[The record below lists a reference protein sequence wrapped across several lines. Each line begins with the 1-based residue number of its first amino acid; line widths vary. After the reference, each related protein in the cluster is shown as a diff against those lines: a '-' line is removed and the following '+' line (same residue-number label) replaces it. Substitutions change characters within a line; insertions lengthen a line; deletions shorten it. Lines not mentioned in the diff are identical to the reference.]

1 MQLIFAARR
10 GRRVLHQVNLQQT
23 TSLST
28 RVPIAVSNVRRVFR
42 LADTRAAVFSNKT
55 RVSTLNQLG
64 ATFQRNQYS
73 TTTTTTSADA
83 SKPKPRGR
91 PPKSSEEKP
100 KKKAAKK
107 RKPKKKVKKVR
118 KLSEDALEKRRK
130 QRQEQKVKDTIK
142 SLIAESLKKEE
153 PKLRSPIAWNLFVSE
168 KLKGV
173 DREARSSALRD
184 IAAQYR
190 ELPEYQREILNQEA
204 SKLSKENEA
213 KLKEWVHSYS
223 PLRIKQANAARKL
236 LPKYMAKHEKSPIIK
251 LSAIRDDRQV
261 KRPVS
266 AFLWFFKERVATG
279 EYRGLPVTEISE
291 RVKAEWVNTSDSE
304 KQLYLTKAEEDRQRY
319 ITEYRDTYGED
330 PNFIKEGGSKQK
342 AEEADL

>member
-23 TSLST
+23 AALST
-28 RVPIAVSNVRRVFR
+28 RVPIVVSHVRRVFR
-42 LADTRAAVFSNKT
+42 LANTRPTFKAGT
-55 RVSTLNQLG
+55 STLNQLG
-64 ATFQRNQYS
+64 AVLQRNQYS
-73 TTTTTTSADA
+73 TTTTTTSADPA
-83 SKPKPRGR
+83 KPKRRGR
-91 PPKSSEEKP
+91 PPKDGEPKP

-142 SLIAESLKKEE
+142 ALIAESLKKEE

-168 KLKGV
+168 KLKGIA
-173 DREARSSALRD
+173 DKDGKSSALRD
-184 IAAQYR
+184 IAVQYR
-190 ELPEYQREILNQEA
+190 ELPESQRETLGQEA
-204 SKLSKENEA
+204 TKLSKENGE
-213 KLKEWVHSYS
+213 KMREWVHSYS

-251 LSAIRDDRQV
+251 LSPIHDDRQV

-291 RVKAEWVNTSDSE
+291 RVKAEWLNTSDSE
-304 KQLYLTKAEEDRQRY
+304 KQLYLTKAEEDRRRY

-330 PNFIKEGGSKQK
+330 PNFVKEGGSKQK